1 MTALPTYPIL
11 INLILIRH
19 NRKQLDLSLT
29 FRLTGLST
37 GAKLELVQL
46 SRSPSVVTVALQ
58 LPESEAR
65 GSPNGRIL
73 DKFPSTT
80 TLWLVLRKFEAGVAG
95 SGSMR
100 NLTARGVPSASAGDG
115 GSARLF
121 YESPVLQILDREL
134 SSFTDLQ
141 KSLAQ
146 LGINSGNILMRLS
159 FRRTEEPIEEAMAK
173 IGEYFKLSGDDTPA
187 PTQSPAPVHSG
198 AEQSKDASQQ
208 PSDPARPDTSSH
220 SAAPAPTGQ
229 NESLPVAPPEQPAAT
244 FTSGR
249 SVTVFSPPSASTPSS
264 AQIPYNEEDYI
275 PSVEHA
281 KAHQRQ
287 LNQSSRN
294 QRLPTDAEL
303 AAKAS
308 AEEKRR
314 SDIHA
319 VDVKVRFPDQSQV
332 VCKFGPTDTG
342 QSLYGFVRSCLAQAY
357 KGEKFALKVFVN
369 APPGRSAH
377 SKAIP
382 ESDQLL
388 IKGLGLAGRVLVN
401 FTWSDAASSAAQQR
415 RADLLRPELRDQARE
430 MKIEQPPEMREEPA
444 AEASSSNPPASG
456 GSGEG
461 TKSSGL
467 RKSGGVPKW
476 LKLPGKK

>member
-1 MTALPTYPIL
+1 MTIL
-11 INLILIRH
+11 VTNTSHLFRH

-65 GSPNGRIL
+65 GVPNGRIL

-95 SGSMR
+95 NTSVR
-100 NLTARGVPSASAGDG
+100 NLTARGLPSASAGDG

-121 YESPVLQILDREL
+121 YEIPVLQILDREL

-146 LGINSGNILMRLS
+146 LGINSGNILIRLS
-159 FRRTEEPIEEAMAK
+159 FRRTEEPIEEAMVK
-173 IGEYFKLSGDDTPA
+173 IGEYFKSSGDDTPA
-187 PTQSPAPVHSG
+187 PTQNQAPVHPAEESKDQN
-198 AEQSKDASQQ
+198 AAQTPSKSAEHEDSEQSTLNAPAGQDGTVSHTQQ
-208 PSDPARPDTSSH
+208 PSSSLTSD
-220 SAAPAPTGQ
+220 
-229 NESLPVAPPEQPAAT
+229 
-244 FTSGR
+244 R
-249 SVTVFSPPSASTPSS
+249 SVTVFAPPSASTPSS

-294 QRLPTDAEL
+294 QRLLTDAEI
-303 AAKAS
+303 AAKAA

-314 SDIHA
+314 ADIHEI
-319 VDVKVRFPDQSQV
+319 DVKVRFPDQSQV
-332 VCKFGPTDTG
+332 VSKFGPTDSG
-342 QSLYGFVRSCLAQAY
+342 KSLYGFVRSCLDSAY
-357 KGEKFALKVFVN
+357 TGETFGLNVFVN
-369 APPGRSAH
+369 ATPGHPGHSRS
-377 SKAIP
+377 IP
-382 ESDQLL
+382 ESEQRL
-388 IKGLGLAGRVLVN
+388 IQDLGLAGRVLVN
-401 FTWSDAASSAAQQR
+401 FTWANAANSTTQQR
-415 RADLLRPELRDQARE
+415 RTDLLRPELRGQARE
-430 MKIEQPPEMREEPA
+430 MKIEQPPEIAEEPA
-444 AEASSSNPPASG
+444 AEASSSKAATST

-467 RKSGGVPKW
+467 RKNGGVPKW